1 MKIFLAY
8 DRENAANASYWE
20 YYFKSCG
27 IWAEK
32 KSYKEK
38 LKIPT
43 GFKGVALVS
52 PKRLEEY
59 SGGNI
64 SDFVYRMPDG
74 NQSISLGSYMPATVI
89 GHTVAVGSTCLPA
102 RTKVHVTI
110 KPEPG
115 NLAEAK
121 LKELVRLDDGQLRK
135 ARVNL
140 LSGTDSDKPKKKK
153 RAVKGVV
160 TKGLQSGGEASAWS
174 DIDKCAQIK
183 AIKPVRVQAH
193 AAERDDDVNVA
204 PGKYY
209 RSLIES
215 ISGEDREYQ
224 RLTQLFRIYTG
235 KQLWKACWLYE
246 EFAKGDIRRWDKEIV
261 QICEKGLDSIRD
273 NIRETE
279 NEHIRYMEFY
289 FRYILCGAGYRALS
303 RRHEKCRELLEDFRP
318 VLERYGSNAM
328 FQHLAGRICELSSVA
343 NKQAVFYYQKAAK
356 QQSCSDFFYDL
367 GHSFEK
373 VYGDDKMAL
382 RFYREA
388 CELDSENYK
397 ALYKLASG
405 HELRREWIEA
415 YCLYSRIEKKL
426 GALIEQNYR
435 CGSAV
440 SVQEIE
446 YPYKAY
452 KRLSHICR
460 RIFGWGDEEDGYV
473 KKRSEITEK
482 YLSAKSFGKLA
493 ALMGEPGKGGEIAE
507 EIKNK
512 FTGKCYQ

>member
-8 DRENAANASYWE
+8 DSENVANASYWE
-20 YYFKSCG
+20 HCFKSCG

-32 KSYKEK
+32 KRFKEK
-38 LKIPT
+38 LKIPS

-52 PKRLEEY
+52 PKRREEY

-64 SDFVYRMPDG
+64 SSYVYWMPDG
-74 NQSISLGSYMPATVI
+74 NRVTSLGSYMPVTVK
-89 GHTVAVGSTCLPA
+89 GHPVVVGNTCLPA
-102 RTKVHVTI
+102 QTRVNVTI
-110 KPEPG
+110 TPESG
-115 NLAEAK
+115 KWAK
-121 LKELVRLDDGQLRK
+121 LKKLARPDNGQLQK
-135 ARVNL
+135 TRVNTL
-140 LSGTDSDKPKKKK
+140 AGTGHDKLTKTKGNG
-153 RAVKGVV
+153 AVMGVV
-160 TKGLQSGGEASAWS
+160 ANGLQTRVDAPAWS
-174 DIDKCAQIK
+174 DTGKCVRRK
-183 AIKPVRVQAH
+183 ALKPARVH
-193 AAERDDDVNVA
+193 VYTAERNDDVNVI

-209 RSLIES
+209 RSLIKS
-215 ISGEDREYQ
+215 ISGDEKEYQ
-224 RLTQLFRIYTG
+224 TLTQLFQIYSG
-235 KQLWKACWLYE
+235 NQLWKACWLYE

-261 QICEKGLDSIRD
+261 RICEKGLDSIRES
-273 NIRETE
+273 IRETE
-279 NEHIRYMEFY
+279 NEHILYMEFY

-303 RRHEKCRELLEDFRP
+303 RRHEKCRELLEDYRP
-318 VLERYGSNAM
+318 VLERYGNNAM

-405 HELRREWIEA
+405 HEMQREWIEA

-426 GALIEQNYR
+426 GALIEQNYY
-435 CGSAV
+435 CGGAV

-446 YPYKAY
+446 YPYKAC
-452 KRLSHICR
+452 KRLSYICR
-460 RIFGWGDEEDGYV
+460 QIFGWGDVEDRYAE
-473 KKRSEITEK
+473 KRSEISGK
-482 YLSAKSFGKLA
+482 YLSAKSFRKLA
-493 ALMGEPGKGGEIAE
+493 ALMGEPEKGGEIAE

>member
-1 MKIFLAY
+1 MKILLAY
-8 DRENAANASYWE
+8 DRENATNASYLE

-43 GFKGVALVS
+43 GFKGVVLVS
-52 PKRLEEY
+52 PRDWM
-59 SGGNI
+59 SIWGNI

-74 NQSISLGSYMPATVI
+74 NRSISLSSYMPA
-89 GHTVAVGSTCLPA
+89 
-102 RTKVHVTI
+102 
-110 KPEPG
+110 
-115 NLAEAK
+115 
-121 LKELVRLDDGQLRK
+121 
-135 ARVNL
+135 
-140 LSGTDSDKPKKKK
+140 
-153 RAVKGVV
+153 
-160 TKGLQSGGEASAWS
+160 WS
-174 DIDKCAQIK
+174 DSDKCAQIK
-183 AIKPVRVQAH
+183 AIKPVQVQAY
-193 AAERDDDVNVA
+193 AAERDDDVSVA

-215 ISGEDREYQ
+215 ISGEEREYQ
-224 RLTQLFRIYTG
+224 RLTKLFRIYTRN
-235 KQLWKACWLYE
+235 QLWKACWLYE

-273 NIRETE
+273 SIRETE

-405 HELRREWIEA
+405 HEMQREWIEA

-426 GALIEQNYR
+426 GALTEQNYR

-446 YPYKAY
+446 YPYKAC

-473 KKRSEITEK
+473 KKRSEITER

-493 ALMGEPGKGGEIAE
+493 AMMGEPEKAIW
-507 EIKNK
+507 
-512 FTGKCYQ
+512 